1 MRRPTP
7 LALLALTA
15 LVLTAA
21 CGDAGGTDG
30 PDEVT
35 VDAAAEVGRRP
46 DVTGLLA
53 ADRGQPPT
61 DLVIQDLV
69 VGEGELAEPGA
80 TLTVHYEGLRWS
92 DGGTFDSSWERGAPF
107 SVMLGAGR
115 VIPGWE
121 VGLDGMRVGG
131 RRVLTIP
138 PDLAYGDRG
147 AGSVIGPGETLVFVV
162 DLIAVVPPA

>member
-1 MRRPTP
+1 LRTTSRAWPV
-7 LALLALTA
+7 LLL
-15 LVLTAA
+15 LPMVLAA
-21 CGDAGGTDG
+21 CSADGAPDG

-35 VDAAAEVGRRP
+35 VDASDEVGRRP
-46 DVTGLLA
+46 DVSGVLA
-53 ADRGQPPT
+53 PDRGAAPD
-61 DLVIQDLV
+61 DLVIVDVV
-69 VGEGELAEPGA
+69 VGAGDLAEPGA

-92 DGGTFDSSWERGAPF
+92 DGGTFDSSWDRGQPF

-131 RRVLTIP
+131 RRILTIP
-138 PDLAYGDRG
+138 PGLAYGDRG

-162 DLIAVVPPA
+162 DLIAVDPPA